1 MTDFTEFAPI
11 FDKFLYGGI
20 ASVFAETITFP
31 IDTAKTRLQLQG
43 EFGNYFY
50 LYSTY
55 LGIHMHP

>member
-43 EFGNYFY
+43 EFGNYF
-50 LYSTY
+50 LS
-55 LGIHMHP
+55 LLHLLIHMHP